1 MKTKM
6 MHKTIH
12 AHRTGDPAEVLRLL
26 QEADKIALPEEAYKL
41 AYDITKTVQAN
52 VRDRDEDATAGV
64 YLLKIAYILNREG
77 SLNLAPP
84 KPEKQRGL
92 DNACQVC

>member
-1 MKTKM
+1 MKIKM
-6 MHKTIH
+6 TPKVIQ
-12 AHRTGDPAEVLRLL
+12 ANRTGDAAEVLRLL
-26 QEADKIALPEEAYKL
+26 QEADKITLPDQTYRL

-77 SLNLAPP
+77 RLNLAPP
-84 KPEKQRGL
+84 KSKKALEAGDAL
-92 DNACQVC
+92 YL